1 MSTFILKIIAVI
13 TMTIDHAGLLLFGD
27 EPWMRAVGRI
37 AFPLF
42 AFFIAE
48 GFRCTRN
55 RRRYF
60 LTVFSLG
67 VFCQIV
73 AEIFSPGEA
82 WNVLLTFSLSLTLLC
97 LLDKAKKDVRF
108 LAAFGGGLIGVF
120 FLTQY
125 IAVDYGFF
133 GVILPLFPA
142 LFENK
147 WARLGAFAAG
157 LAVLCTDSHPL
168 QWYSMIAV
176 FLLAF
181 YNGKP
186 GKYKMK
192 YFFYIFYPLHL
203 AILWG
208 IRYLI

>member
-1 MSTFILKIIAVI
+1 MSSLILKLIAAL
-13 TMTIDHAGLLLFGD
+13 TMTIDHAGLILCGN
-27 EPWMRAVGRI
+27 ETWMRAVGRI

-48 GFRCTRN
+48 GFRYTKN

-60 LTVFSLG
+60 LGIFALG

-73 AEIFSPGEA
+73 CEIFSPGEA
-82 WNVLLTFSLSLTLLC
+82 WNVLLTFSLSIALLS
-97 LLDKAKKDVRF
+97 LLARARTDVRF
-108 LAAFGGGLIGVF
+108 LAAFGAALLTVF
-120 FLTQY
+120 VLTRLVT
-125 IAVDYGFF
+125 VDYGFL

-142 LFENK
+142 LFEKK

-157 LAVLCTDSHPL
+157 L
-168 QWYSMIAV
+168 
-176 FLLAF
+176 FLLCADASSLQFYSLFAF
-181 YNGKP
+181 PLLALYNGKR

-192 YFFYIFYPLHL
+192 YFFYIFYPVHL

-208 IRYLI
+208 IAQLT

>member
-13 TMTIDHAGLLLFGD
+13 TMTVDHAGLLLFGD

-82 WNVLLTFSLSLTLLC
+82 WNVLLTFSLSLTLLY
-97 LLDKAKKDVRF
+97 LLDKSKKDVRF
-108 LAAFGGGLIGVF
+108 LAAFGGALIAVF
-120 FLTQY
+120 VLTQY

-133 GVILPLFPA
+133 GVILPLFAA

-157 LAVLCTDSHPL
+157 LAVLCADSHSL

-176 FLLAF
+176 ALLAL